1 MHSILALN
9 SVKQRIGL
17 SQKNYRLIYSL
28 IASLLL
34 MILLLYGATIYSVLI
49 FAPSNVSTYFGLM
62 LSATGIF
69 VLKRSFRNYSLK
81 EFLGIK
87 AESKEAEL
95 VLTGMQAKIRHP
107 LYLGTILLVLGYF
120 IFNPQMSNL
129 IILITTLIYLP
140 FGIKLEE
147 KKLIDQFG
155 DAYTDYK
162 SSTPAIIPK
171 FW

>member
-1 MHSILALN
+1 MIEEHIILFLAWIIYYAMHSIFALN

-17 SQKNYRLIYSL
+17 SQKSYRSIYSL
-28 IASLLL
+28 IAGLLL
-34 MILLLYGATIYSVLI
+34 MMLLLYGATIYSVLI

-95 VLTGMQAKIRHP
+95 VLTGMQAKLRHP

-120 IFNPQMSNL
+120 IFNHCVINVH
-129 IILITTLIYLP
+129 
-140 FGIKLEE
+140 F
-147 KKLIDQFG
+147 
-155 DAYTDYK
+155 
-162 SSTPAIIPK
+162 
-171 FW
+171 